1 MSSNFD
7 VIIIGGGITGLS
19 AAYYL
24 TEKGLDVLL
33 LEKNS
38 ELGGLLSGYS
48 LEKYN
53 IERFYHHVFASD
65 REFFNLM
72 DELGLKDQLIWLK
85 ASVGQLTHGK
95 IYTLDSIKDI
105 LKFPLLSLGD
115 KLRLAFFVLRSR
127 HIGDLKELDRLT
139 AEEWIVANCGK
150 GVYENF
156 FYPLLVAK
164 FGDGYRDIS
173 ASWLAGRI
181 SLRSHRSPSGERLG
195 YMKDG
200 FNVLIEHLAEQ
211 ISRQAKII
219 TGCKVNR
226 VIVEGRKV
234 KAVETE
240 NGTFFTD
247 AIINTTSPRELLEIC
262 NLKGEEENRLKNIDY
277 QSVICLLL
285 ALNKSIIPNYWL
297 NINSKSLP
305 FHLLIEHTNF
315 YRKPD
320 YDANLIYVCSYLNNK
335 EDTLWNRDD
344 GDIKN
349 LYLDGL
355 REIRDIKNEDILWWR
370 LARAEYAGPLY
381 KTKFLEY
388 KPKYNT
394 SYGGLFITGMVSS
407 YPERSINESI
417 KQGLECAKH
426 LLENT

>member
-1 MSSNFD
+1 MVSNYD
-7 VIIIGGGITGLS
+7 VIIIGGGIAGLTS
-19 AAYYL
+19 AYYL
-24 TEKGLDVLL
+24 TKKGLNVLL

-38 ELGGLLSGYS
+38 ELGGLLSSYS
-48 LEKYN
+48 FEKFN
-53 IERFYHHVFASD
+53 IEKFYHHVFTSD
-65 REFFNLM
+65 KDFFNLI
-72 DELGLKDQLIWLK
+72 DELGLKEQLIWLK

-95 IYTLDSIKDI
+95 IYPLDNIKDI

-115 KLRLAFFVLRSR
+115 KLRLAFFVLRAR
-127 HIGDLKELDRLT
+127 HIGDLKGLDRLT

-164 FGDGYRDIS
+164 FGEGYRDIS

-181 SLRSHRSPSGERLG
+181 SLRSHRSPTGERLG

-200 FNVLIEHLAEQ
+200 FNVLIDHLAER
-211 ISRQAKII
+211 ITKKAKLI
-219 TGCKVNR
+219 TGCR
-226 VIVEGRKV
+226 VRRIITEGRGV
-234 KAVETE
+234 KAVETG
-240 NGTFFTD
+240 NGTFFSNR
-247 AIINTTSPRELLEIC
+247 IISTISPRELLEIC
-262 NLKGEEENRLKNIDY
+262 NLSREEENRLKNIDF

-285 ALNKSIIPNYWL
+285 ALNKSVIRNYWL

-320 YDANLIYVCSYLNNK
+320 YKASLIYICSYLNSK
-335 EDTLWNRDD
+335 EDSLWNRNNEE
-344 GDIKN
+344 IKD

-355 REIRDIKNEDILWWR
+355 REIKDIRNEDILWWR
-370 LARAEYAGPLY
+370 LTRAEYAGPLY
-381 KTKFLEY
+381 KTGFLKH
-388 KPKYNT
+388 KPEYNT
-394 SYGGLFITGMVSS
+394 HYKGLFITGMVSS

-417 KQGLECAKH
+417 RQGLECAKH